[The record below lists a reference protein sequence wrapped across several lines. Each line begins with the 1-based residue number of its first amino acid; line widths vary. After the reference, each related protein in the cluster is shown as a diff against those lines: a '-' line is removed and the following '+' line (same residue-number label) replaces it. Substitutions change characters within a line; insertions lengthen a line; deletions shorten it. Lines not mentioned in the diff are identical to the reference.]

1 MRRYLSTLHRQPPHH
16 KKRFALLASST
27 ITLFIFGA
35 WSLATF
41 GTSGTKIAENE
52 KVPTNVAATENEVNP
67 LQSLRMALATSF
79 EALKDSIEE
88 LKAGFKAVDLEAE
101 YKDMREKALDVYGQ

>member
-1 MRRYLSTLHRQPPHH
+1 MRQYLATLHKRPDHH

-27 ITLFIFGA
+27 ITLFIFGV

-41 GTSGTKIAENE
+41 GINGTSEKVIAE
-52 KVPTNVAATENEVNP
+52 KNEVNP
-67 LQSLRMALATSF
+67 LQSLSTSLASSF
-79 EALKDSIEE
+79 EALINSFNE
-88 LKAGFKAVDLEAE
+88 LKTGFEAVDLEAE